1 MRNECRL
8 LFFFLQI
15 CWVCVFPPP
24 SPLSPSTGL
33 PGEVFHPH
41 VLTLLNF
48 HGPYNPYEPPPTATT
63 CGKLS
68 MTLKTSQ
75 MLFWVWDSSS
85 GSDNKSAQ
93 EWRKLVWFLQDFF
106 HLFVC
111 LRPSCGFWCVF
122 KWNLMSSSNWWSSA
136 EKRQIVHCF
145 HGGCR
150 GAFYWAVPKKIHT
163 VKFSHFIVRHP
174 HRLPTTFLGLSTFP
188 RMPCNEPPG
197 NMSGPVTFSSLERRW
212 RK

>member
-1 MRNECRL
+1 MNADF
-8 LFFFLQI
+8 FFFLQI

-24 SPLSPSTGL
+24 SPLSPSTSL
-33 PGEVFHPH
+33 PGEVLHPH

-93 EWRKLVWFLQDFF
+93 EWRKLVWLLQDFF
-106 HLFVC
+106 HLFAC
-111 LRPSCGFWCVF
+111 LRLFNVC
-122 KWNLMSSSNWWSSA
+122 SNEISWGHLIDWSSA
-136 EKRQIVHCF
+136 KKRQIVHCLME
-145 HGGCR
+145 
-150 GAFYWAVPKKIHT
+150 AAE
-163 VKFSHFIVRHP
+163 
-174 HRLPTTFLGLSTFP
+174 
-188 RMPCNEPPG
+188 EP
-197 NMSGPVTFSSLERRW
+197 SFERFQ
-212 RK
+212 RKYTQ